1 MTNEINHHETRLISL
16 PDSEQHQFKLD
27 TPRIEVEIDVSSDPT
42 RVAVVAARMRK
53 PSKKELVKREAMQ
66 LTEIVEASAT
76 EDEIVVEETRGN
88 AWLFNEIC
96 THVKGF
102 RLAGEPKEMAT
113 EWREMTDELRDAI
126 YSSYKSAFVRSI
138 YNINAKFT
146 DSYDD
151 DGGGVVLGGTETL
164 PVELTVGSEE
174 NPVATVLIELPEPTE
189 TERTKY
195 QNDSVRLRQPKGSRK
210 TRNRI
215 VGNLEASVKFFDK
228 LMSRDG
234 AVITSGSPDT
244 IVTVN
249 GREFSDTAGSAIA
262 RMQFL
267 DAIDPIY
274 KRAIVNSA
282 MSKYNAKV
290 QD

>member
-1 MTNEINHHETRLISL
+1 
-16 PDSEQHQFKLD
+16 
-27 TPRIEVEIDVSSDPT
+27 
-42 RVAVVAARMRK
+42 
-53 PSKKELVKREAMQ
+53 
-66 LTEIVEASAT
+66 
-76 EDEIVVEETRGN
+76 
-88 AWLFNEIC
+88 
-96 THVKGF
+96 
-102 RLAGEPKEMAT
+102 MAT